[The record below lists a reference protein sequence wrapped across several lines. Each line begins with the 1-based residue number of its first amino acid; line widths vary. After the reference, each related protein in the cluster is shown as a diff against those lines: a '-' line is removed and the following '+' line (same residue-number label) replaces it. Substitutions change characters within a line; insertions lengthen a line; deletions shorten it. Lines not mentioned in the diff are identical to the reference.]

1 MIQRRKVWGL
11 SFSNPFRMSSY
22 HLLLSCSS
30 FEKIWDTP
38 EFHIRPYCYIW
49 DCTSGLD
56 SRVIVI
62 EGAFES
68 SNTIL
73 LDKKKFNNVR
83 THPEEL
89 RVVKS
94 KFYLK
99 LYECNSIFYFSRG
112 VVLRDEFLCYWIF
125 YDRKVW
131 CLSSQ
136 THFQSRSFGYPNHLY
151 NLRYGNKALCGISV
165 YFKFSPALNKTT
177 RDDMKTFETDLKSL
191 NLILYASE

>member
-1 MIQRRKVWGL
+1 M
-11 SFSNPFRMSSY
+11 P
-22 HLLLSCSS
+22 CSS
-30 FEKIWDTP
+30 LEKIEKP
-38 EFHIRPYCYIW
+38 EFHIRPYCHIW

-56 SRVIVI
+56 SRMIV
-62 EGAFES
+62 FES
-68 SNTIL
+68 AFKSSDTIL
-73 LDKKKFNNVR
+73 FDHKKVCNIR

-89 RVVKS
+89 RAVKS

-99 LYECNSIFYFSRG
+99 LYECNSIFYFSRR

-136 THFQSRSFGYPNHLY
+136 THFQSRSFDYRNHLY
-151 NLRYGNKALCGISV
+151 NLIYGNKALCGILV
-165 YFKFSPALNKTT
+165 YLKFSPSWNKTT